1 MLDDLVKVYCIDP
14 IPRPEINVYQ
24 ALTLDHYEMLDDLV
38 KVYCIDPIP
47 RPEINVYKH

>member
-1 MLDDLVKVYCIDP
+1 MIDDLVKVYCIDT
-14 IPRPEINVYQ
+14 IPRPKINVYH
-24 ALTLDHYEMLDDLV
+24 AFDDLV